1 MNLLFSSIVSLSL
14 LIQQTGVSEI
24 VDSLAHSSLNSNP
37 NDIEKNDMK
46 QIVLRTIQSVK
57 EANMNIDRRYPI
69 MLEWI
74 SFFTK
79 KIYYKLMIP
88 IIA

>member
-1 MNLLFSSIVSLSL
+1 MI
-14 LIQQTGVSEI
+14 
-24 VDSLAHSSLNSNP
+24 DSLAHSSLNSNP

-79 KIYYKLMIP
+79 KLYYKLMIP

>member
-1 MNLLFSSIVSLSL
+1 M
-14 LIQQTGVSEI
+14 
-24 VDSLAHSSLNSNP
+24 AHSSLNSNP

-57 EANMNIDRRYPI
+57 EVNMNIDRRYPI

-79 KIYYKLMIP
+79 KLYYKLMIP

>member
-1 MNLLFSSIVSLSL
+1 M
-14 LIQQTGVSEI
+14 

-57 EANMNIDRRYPI
+57 EVNMNIDRRYPI

-79 KIYYKLMIP
+79 KLYYKLMIP
-88 IIA
+88 IIV

>member
-1 MNLLFSSIVSLSL
+1 MI
-14 LIQQTGVSEI
+14 
-24 VDSLAHSSLNSNP
+24 DSLAHSSLNSNP

>member
-1 MNLLFSSIVSLSL
+1 MI
-14 LIQQTGVSEI
+14 
-24 VDSLAHSSLNSNP
+24 DSLAHSSLNSNP

-46 QIVLRTIQSVK
+46 QIVLRTIQSVN

-74 SFFTK
+74 SFSAK
-79 KIYYKLMIP
+79 KLYYKLMIP
-88 IIA
+88 IIV

>member
-1 MNLLFSSIVSLSL
+1 MKLLFSSIVSLSL

-24 VDSLAHSSLNSNP
+24 VVSPAHSSLNSDP

-46 QIVLRTIQSVK
+46 QIVMRTIQSVK
-57 EANMNIDRRYPI
+57 EVNMNIDRRYPI

-79 KIYYKLMIP
+79 KLYYKLMIP

>member
-1 MNLLFSSIVSLSL
+1 M
-14 LIQQTGVSEI
+14 

-57 EANMNIDRRYPI
+57 EVNMNIDRRYPI

-79 KIYYKLMIP
+79 KLYYKLMIP

>member
-1 MNLLFSSIVSLSL
+1 MI
-14 LIQQTGVSEI
+14 
-24 VDSLAHSSLNSNP
+24 DSLAHSSLNSNP

-57 EANMNIDRRYPI
+57 EVNMNIDRRYPI

-79 KIYYKLMIP
+79 KLYYKLMIP